1 MDGWM
6 DVLSGQCSNNG
17 WRCNRKRTV
26 YCKVLFTSLHQPQGT
41 WLPLGSTSKCRYL
54 KERTTPPPYV
64 WSANSPRALQILA
77 GGTKKLTFSSKV
89 VLIYIFIHSIVV
101 RSPSSTS
108 MVIKAFIGIVWCGR
122 SIGRS
127 FPYLLSAVLPRFAR
141 QRQIVKCHLITSHH
155 HHQFGL
161 LIVCFQALSDR
172 SAKKAAGLICL
183 PRLLLVTVSGTYSIS
198 MNLRVTDKFP
208 YNPTVACHK
217 SEPQT
222 N

>member
-41 WLPLGSTSKCRYL
+41 WLPLGSTSKCGYL

-101 RSPSSTS
+101 RSPSSTT

-141 QRQIVKCHLITSHH
+141 QRQIVKCHSCVIIIISSASWLCASKHCPTG
-155 HHQFGL
+155 QQRKL
-161 LIVCFQALSDR
+161 LDLSVCPAS
-172 SAKKAAGLICL
+172 S
-183 PRLLLVTVSGTYSIS
+183 LLLFLVLTVFLWTC
-198 MNLRVTDKFP
+198 V
-208 YNPTVACHK
+208 
-217 SEPQT
+217 
-222 N
+222 